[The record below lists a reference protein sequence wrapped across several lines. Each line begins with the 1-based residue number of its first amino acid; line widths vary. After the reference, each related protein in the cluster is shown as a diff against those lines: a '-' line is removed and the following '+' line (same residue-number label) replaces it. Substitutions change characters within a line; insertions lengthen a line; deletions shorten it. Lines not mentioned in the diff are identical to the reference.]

1 MNLNNKILLLLFII
15 SIVFVIYSTYN
26 WKMAKIK
33 KKRSLTLIL
42 RNYFIT
48 GVVVLIPIGFTLYL
62 SKVLIGLSSK
72 LIPEN
77 INPNNYLPYSIPGIE
92 IIISVI
98 FITVVGGLSLSFL
111 GKRILKLIDDLF
123 KRIPVLRT
131 IYSAILQM
139 TETFSNKDS
148 NDKKSVVLI
157 EYPRKGV
164 WAVGFA
170 TKENKGEMAKKTNQK
185 LINVFVP
192 TTPNPTSGFLLM
204 FPMEDVIYLD
214 MTFEEASKF
223 IVSAGTSSAK
233 S

>member
-1 MNLNNKILLLLFII
+1 
-15 SIVFVIYSTYN
+15 
-26 WKMAKIK
+26 MAKK
-33 KKRSLTLIL
+33 QKRRSLALIL

-62 SKVLIGLSSK
+62 SKILIGISSK
-72 LIPEN
+72 VIPQN
-77 INPNNYLPYSIPGIE
+77 LNPNSYLPFAIPGLE
-92 IIISVI
+92 IIISII
-98 FITVVGGLSLSFL
+98 FITIVGGLSLSFL
-111 GKRILKLIDDLF
+111 GKKILKFIDDLF
-123 KRIPVLRT
+123 KRIPFLRT

-139 TETFSNKDS
+139 TETFSKKDD
-148 NDKKSVVLI
+148 DKKSVVLV

-170 TKENKGEMAKKTNQK
+170 TRENKTEMSAKVNKK

-204 FPMEDVIYLD
+204 FPMDEIIYLN

-223 IVSAGTSSAK
+223 IVSAGTSSGNN
-233 S
+233 

>member
-1 MNLNNKILLLLFII
+1 MKND
-15 SIVFVIYSTYN
+15 
-26 WKMAKIK
+26 K

-62 SKVLIGLSSK
+62 SKILIGVSSK
-72 LIPEN
+72 IIPEN
-77 INPNNYLPYSIPGIE
+77 INPNSYLPYAIPGIE
-92 IIISVI
+92 SLISIIL
-98 FITVVGGLSLSFL
+98 ITIVGGLSLSFL

-123 KRIPVLRT
+123 KRIPFLRA
-131 IYSAILQM
+131 IYSAIVQM
-139 TETFSNKDS
+139 TETFSNKD

-170 TKENKGEMAKKTNQK
+170 TKENKSEMAKKTNQK

-204 FPMEDVIYLD
+204 FPIEDVIYLD
-214 MTFEEASKF
+214 MNFEEASKF
-223 IVSAGTSSAK
+223 IVSAGTSSGK
-233 S
+233 V

>member
-1 MNLNNKILLLLFII
+1 
-15 SIVFVIYSTYN
+15 
-26 WKMAKIK
+26 MAKNK
-33 KKRSLTLIL
+33 KKKSITAII

-62 SKVLIGLSSK
+62 SKVLIELSSN
-72 LIPEN
+72 LVPQN
-77 INPNNYLPYSIPGIE
+77 INPNYYLPFKIPGLE
-92 IIISVI
+92 IIVSVI
-98 FITVVGGLSLSFL
+98 IITIVGGLSLSFF

-123 KRIPVLRT
+123 KRIPFLRT

-139 TETFSNKDS
+139 TESFSNKD

-170 TKENKGEMAKKTNQK
+170 TKENKGIMSQKTNQK

-204 FPMEDVIYLD
+204 FPIDDVIYLD

-223 IVSAGTSSAK
+223 IVSAGTSAGK
-233 S
+233 N